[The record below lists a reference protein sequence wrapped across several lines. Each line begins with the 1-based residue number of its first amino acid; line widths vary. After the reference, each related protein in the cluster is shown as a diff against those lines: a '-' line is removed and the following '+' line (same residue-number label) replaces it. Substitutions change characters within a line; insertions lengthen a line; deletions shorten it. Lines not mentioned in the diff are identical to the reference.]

1 MSETITLPETAPAAA
16 KIDLSK
22 IKAVVFDTFGTVVDW
37 RSGVA
42 REAAPF
48 ITRHGLAIAPEEF
61 ASAWRK
67 RYHPSM
73 EPIRAGQRPY
83 TPLDVLHR
91 ENLMALLAEI
101 APDARFAEDELA
113 DLTKAWHRLDPWP
126 DSIPGLTR
134 LKSRYIIGPLSNGN
148 IALLVN
154 MAKRAGLPWD
164 VILGADV
171 SRAYKRHP
179 QAYTATVE
187 VLGIRPGELMLV
199 AAHNDDLAAARRCGL
214 ATGFIARPTE
224 HGPGQTTNLEPAED
238 WDVIADDI
246 VGVAERLGC

>member
-1 MSETITLPETAPAAA
+1 MSETLTAPVAAA
-16 KIDLSK
+16 APSRIDLSK

-42 REAAPF
+42 RDAAPF
-48 ITRHGLAIAPEEF
+48 IARHGLGIAPEDF
-61 ASAWRK
+61 ASAWRR

-91 ENLMALLAEI
+91 ENLMSLLAEI
-101 APDARFAEDELA
+101 APDGRFAEDELA

-134 LKSRYIIGPLSNGN
+134 LKSRFIIGPLSNGN

-171 SRAYKRHP
+171 SRAYKRDP
-179 QAYTATVE
+179 QAYTATAD
-187 VLGIRPGELMLV
+187 VLGIQPGELMLV

-214 ATGFIARPTE
+214 ATGFVARRTE
-224 HGPGQTTNLEPAED
+224 HGPDQTTNLEPAED
-238 WDVIADDI
+238 WDVIAADI
-246 VGVAERLGC
+246 VQVAETLGC